1 MAESMS
7 WWDGSAWRLTSELYV
22 HSGGAFVEVL
32 ECYIW
37 NGSAWKRCFVGG
49 GSLGIVSVAVVVGDT
64 VDVTWAFTAADP
76 TQWLM
81 TFEVS
86 GDGSSYTTVDTGGDY
101 YVDDAQ
107 PFEISLDAFGLTA
120 ADAYIRVSMR
130 RDGNHATGSPKVVD
144 PPHS

>member
-1 MAESMS
+1 
-7 WWDGSAWRLTSELYV
+7 
-22 HSGGAFVEVL
+22 
-32 ECYIW
+32 
-37 NGSAWKRCFVGG
+37 
-49 GSLGIVSVAVVVGDT
+49 
-64 VDVTWAFTAADP
+64 
-76 TQWLM
+76 M

-130 RDGNHATGSPKVVD
+130 RDGIHATGSPKVVD

>member
-1 MAESMS
+1 MS
-7 WWDGSAWRLTSELYV
+7 WWDGAWKLTSELYV
-22 HSGGAFVEVL
+22 FASGAWTEVR

-37 NGSAWKRCFVGG
+37 DGSWKRCFVGG
-49 GSLGIVSVAVVVGDT
+49 GSLGLVSVAVVAGDT
-64 VDVTWAFTAADP
+64 VNVTWSFTAADP
-76 TQWLM
+76 SQWLM

-101 YVDDAQ
+101 FVDGPQ
-107 PFEISLDAFGLTA
+107 PFEIALDAFGLTT

-130 RDGNHATGSPKVVD
+130 RDGVHASGSPNVVD